1 MRTPP
6 HLPARPRHDRTD
18 RARAEQPRRHPYGRD
33 LPAPS
38 APHTARTTYAP
49 HTYTGQHDH
58 VQGDPFRGRF
68 GTPFEAAPPPEAD
81 AFVEQRLLGIREMS
95 NQAIGSID
103 DLLQHTA

>member
-1 MRTPP
+1 
-6 HLPARPRHDRTD
+6 
-18 RARAEQPRRHPYGRD
+18 
-33 LPAPS
+33 
-38 APHTARTTYAP
+38 
-49 HTYTGQHDH
+49 

-103 DLLQHTA
+103 DLLQHTV